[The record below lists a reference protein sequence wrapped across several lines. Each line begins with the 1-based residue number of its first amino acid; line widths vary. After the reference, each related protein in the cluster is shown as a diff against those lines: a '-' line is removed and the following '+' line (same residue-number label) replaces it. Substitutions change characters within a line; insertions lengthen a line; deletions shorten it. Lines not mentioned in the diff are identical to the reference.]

1 MAKTGKKILLV
12 VEDEEVLLRAM
23 YISLH
28 NEGYTVATATDG
40 DTALSM
46 VERIKPNLILLDLIM
61 PKVDGFDFLRRIKAI
76 PALKDIP
83 ITVLSNL
90 GDETDI
96 SKAKA
101 LGAVDYFVKA
111 NTDLATLAKKIK
123 VTLIRHKK

>member
-83 ITVLSNL
+83 IIVLSNL

-101 LGAVDYFVKA
+101 LGAVDYFVK
-111 NTDLATLAKKIK
+111 TQHSVYEVIEKVQKYLQKK
-123 VTLIRHKK
+123 

>member
-83 ITVLSNL
+83 IIVLSNL

-111 NTDLATLAKKIK
+111 NTDLASLAKKIK

>member
-40 DTALSM
+40 DVALSM

-61 PKVDGFDFLRRIKAI
+61 PKVDGFDFLKRKKAI
-76 PALKDIP
+76 PKLKDIP
-83 ITVLSNL
+83 IIVLSNL
-90 GDETDI
+90 GDEADI

-101 LGAVDYFVKA
+101 LGAIDYFVKA
-111 NTDLATLAKKIK
+111 NTDLASLAKKIK
-123 VTLIRHKK
+123 VTLTRHKK